1 MARSSCRGRKS
12 NQVGKK
18 GRGREEGRMEGEGN
32 REEREGNWWR
42 RERDRKARG
51 KRREWEEGWEKGSE
65 REEKRKGKEKNAGIK
80 KLRGW
85 GRKSSWWQLYMY
97 TPAVYLP
104 WTGCLAER
112 RLSVQQQHGQL
123 NQAFANQVPASLLQA
138 GGYHLREQVLV
149 GTSMKYVL
157 RRISLSQ

>member
-1 MARSSCRGRKS
+1 MASSSCRGRKS

-51 KRREWEEGWEKGSE
+51 KRREREEGWEKGRE
-65 REEKRKGKEKNAGIK
+65 REEKRKGN
-80 KLRGW
+80 
-85 GRKSSWWQLYMY
+85 MY

-123 NQAFANQVPASLLQA
+123 NQAFPNQVPASLLQA

-157 RRISLSQ
+157 RQISLSQQYSVFILLSENF